1 MASALSMS
9 NRRLSNQPLSMRDR
23 NTLSRFCRAP
33 RASCRRFPTS
43 SGWYLDRNLRRGEEE
58 PNSHWRPEPGH
69 GEGPREVRAQPPSSH
84 PQKVIT
90 MEMGGGCTWTTQTPR
105 KEPEVMLWEDLGE
118 SQELRALDLERV
130 WLQGSQGWRQTD
142 YPKCLGNTNFKECS
156 FPQLPRVTLKK

>member
-58 PNSHWRPEPGH
+58 PNSHWRPEPGY

-90 MEMGGGCTWTTQTPR
+90 MEMGGGVHLNHPNPQKGTRGYALRRSGGEPGTKSSGFGKSVTT
-105 KEPEVMLWEDLGE
+105 GE
-118 SQELRALDLERV
+118 SGLEA
-130 WLQGSQGWRQTD
+130 D
-142 YPKCLGNTNFKECS
+142 
-156 FPQLPRVTLKK
+156 